1 MTIKPWKVLRSSY
14 ALDVPWYRVRRDEVE
29 LGDGTVIDYYLAE
42 QRDVASVLALTPAGE
57 VLMVRQYKHGA
68 GRVELEL
75 PGGLIDPGE
84 APVDAAA
91 RELREET
98 GFVSPVALE
107 PLGWHLQDASKST
120 TRVYS
125 FLARDVEERG
135 GRALDP
141 NEASSGVVVERVPA
155 ARMAALVDEMELVS
169 AASLV
174 TVMRWLRSVA

>member
-1 MTIKPWKVLRSSY
+1 MKPWKVLRSSY
-14 ALDVPWYRVRRDEVE
+14 VLDVPWYRVRRDEVE
-29 LGDGTVIDYYLAE
+29 LPDGSHIDYYLAE
-42 QRDVASVLALTPAGE
+42 QRDVANVLALTPDDDA
-57 VLMVRQYKHGA
+57 LMVRQYKHGA
-68 GRVELEL
+68 GRVQLEL

-84 APVDAAA
+84 APIDAAA

-98 GFVSPVALE
+98 GYVSPLPLV

-135 GRALDP
+135 GRDLDA
-141 NEASSGVVVERVPA
+141 NEAASSVLVERVPA
-155 ARMAALVDEMELVS
+155 ERLAALVDELELVS

-174 TVMRWLRSVA
+174 TVLRWLRFSIA

>member
-1 MTIKPWKVLRSSY
+1 VKPWKVLRSTY

-29 LGDGTVIDYYLAE
+29 LPDGTHIDYYLAE
-42 QRDVASVLALTPAGE
+42 QRDVASVLALTPEGD
-57 VLMVRQYKHGA
+57 VLLVRQYKHGA
-68 GRVELEL
+68 GRFELEL

-84 APVDAAA
+84 TGAQAAA

-98 GFVSPVALE
+98 GYASPVALE

-125 FLARDVEERG
+125 FLARDVVATG

-141 NEASSGVVVERVPA
+141 NEAASGVEVQRVSA
-155 ARMAALVDEMELVS
+155 DELATLVDDEQLVS

-174 TVMRWLRSVA
+174 TVLRWLRSR

>member
-1 MTIKPWKVLRSSY
+1 LTPWRVLRSSY

-29 LGDGTVIDYYLAE
+29 LPDGSHIDYYLAE
-42 QRDVASVLALTPAGE
+42 QSDVAVVLALTPEDE
-57 VLMVRQYKHGA
+57 VLTVRQYKHGA
-68 GRVELEL
+68 GGVELEL

-84 APVDAAA
+84 APIDAAA

-98 GFVSPVALE
+98 GYVSPVALE
-107 PLGWHLQDASKST
+107 PLGWHRQDPSKST

-125 FLARDVEERG
+125 FLARDVQERG

-141 NEASSGVVVERVPA
+141 NEAASGVLVERVPA
-155 ARMAALVDEMELVS
+155 ARLAALVDEEEIVS

-174 TVMRWLRSVA
+174 TVMRWLRSR

>member
-1 MTIKPWKVLRSSY
+1 
-14 ALDVPWYRVRRDEVE
+14 
-29 LGDGTVIDYYLAE
+29 
-42 QRDVASVLALTPAGE
+42 
-57 VLMVRQYKHGA
+57 
-68 GRVELEL
+68 
-75 PGGLIDPGE
+75 LIDPGE

-98 GFVSPVALE
+98 GFVSPVALQ

-125 FLARDVEERG
+125 FLARDVQERG

-141 NEASSGVVVERVPA
+141 NEAASGVLVERVPA
-155 ARMAALVDEMELVS
+155 ARLAALVDDQELVS

-174 TVMRWLRSVA
+174 TAMRWLRSR

>member
-1 MTIKPWKVLRSSY
+1 MRPWKVLRSTY

-29 LGDGTVIDYYLAE
+29 LPDGSQIDYYLAE
-42 QRDVASVLALTPAGE
+42 HRDVACVLALTPGDE

-75 PGGLIDPGE
+75 PGGLVDPGE
-84 APVDAAA
+84 DPFDAAA

-98 GFVSPVALE
+98 GFASPVALE

-120 TRVYS
+120 ARVFS
-125 FLARDVEERG
+125 FLACDVVEAG

-141 NEASSGVVVERVPA
+141 NEAASGVAVERVPA
-155 ARMAALVDEMELVS
+155 DRLAALVDDEELVS

-174 TVMRWLRSVA
+174 TVLRWLRSR

>member
-1 MTIKPWKVLRSSY
+1 MTIQPWKVRRSSY
-14 ALDVPWYRVRRDEVE
+14 ALDEPWYRVRRDEVE
-29 LGDGTVIDYYLAE
+29 LADGSVIDYFLAE
-42 QRDVASVLALTPAGE
+42 QRDVASVLALTPADE
-57 VLMVRQYKHGA
+57 VLLVRQYKHGA
-68 GRVELEL
+68 GRIELEL

-84 APVDAAA
+84 APIDAAA

-98 GFVSPVALE
+98 GYVSPVALE

-135 GRALDP
+135 ARALDP
-141 NEASSGVVVERVPA
+141 NEAASGVLVERIA
-155 ARMAALVDEMELVS
+155 ADRLAALVDEEELVS

-174 TVMRWLRSVA
+174 TVMRWLRSR

>member
-1 MTIKPWKVLRSSY
+1 MRPWKVLRSSY

-29 LGDGTVIDYYLAE
+29 LPDGSHIDYYLAE
-42 QRDVASVLALTPAGE
+42 QRDVANVLALTPADE

-68 GRVELEL
+68 GRIELEL

-84 APVDAAA
+84 APIDAAA

-98 GFVSPVALE
+98 GFVSAAAPE

-141 NEASSGVVVERVPA
+141 NEAASGVLVERVPA
-155 ARMAALVDEMELVS
+155 ARLAALVDDQELVS

-174 TVMRWLRSVA
+174 TVMRWLRSR

>member
-1 MTIKPWKVLRSSY
+1 MIRPWKVLRSSY

-29 LGDGTVIDYYLAE
+29 LADGSQIDYYVAE
-42 QRDVASVLALTPAGE
+42 QRDVANVLALTPADE

-98 GFVSPVALE
+98 GFVSPVALQ

-125 FLARDVEERG
+125 FLARDVEERED
-135 GRALDP
+135 RELDP
-141 NEASSGVVVERVPA
+141 TEAASGVLVERVPA
-155 ARMAALVDEMELVS
+155 AQLAALVDDQQLVS

-174 TVMRWLRSVA
+174 TVMRWLRSR

>member
-1 MTIKPWKVLRSSY
+1 LRPWKVLRSSY

-29 LGDGTVIDYYLAE
+29 LPDGSRIDYYLAD
-42 QRDVASVLALTPAGE
+42 QRDVAIVLALTPGDE

-84 APVDAAA
+84 APVAAAA

-98 GFVSPVALE
+98 GFVSPVALQ

-120 TRVYS
+120 TRVYA
-125 FLARDVEERG
+125 FLARDVQEQG

-141 NEASSGVVVERVPA
+141 NEAASGVLVERVPA
-155 ARMAALVDEMELVS
+155 ARLAALVDDQELVS

-174 TVMRWLRSVA
+174 TVMRWLRSR

>member
-14 ALDVPWYRVRRDEVE
+14 ALDEPWYRVRRDEVE

-42 QRDVASVLALTPAGE
+42 QRDVASVLALTTDDE

-68 GRVELEL
+68 GRIELEL
-75 PGGLIDPGE
+75 PGGLIDEGE
-84 APVDAAA
+84 TPIDAAA

-107 PLGWHLQDASKST
+107 SLGWHLQDASKST

-125 FLARDVEERG
+125 FLARDVVERG

-141 NEASSGVVVERVPA
+141 NEAASGVLVERVPA
-155 ARMAALVDEMELVS
+155 DRLAALVDDQELVS
-169 AASLV
+169 SASLV
-174 TVMRWLRSVA
+174 TVMRWLRSR

>member
-1 MTIKPWKVLRSSY
+1 LRPWKVLRSSY

-29 LGDGTVIDYYLAE
+29 LPDGSRIDYYLAE
-42 QRDVASVLALTPAGE
+42 QRDVAIVLALTPGDE

-84 APVDAAA
+84 APVAAAA

-98 GFVSPVALE
+98 GFVSPVALQ

-120 TRVYS
+120 TRVYA
-125 FLARDVEERG
+125 FLARDVQEQG

-141 NEASSGVVVERVPA
+141 NEAASGVLVERVPA
-155 ARMAALVDEMELVS
+155 ARLAALVDDQELVS

-174 TVMRWLRSVA
+174 TAMRWLRSR

>member
-1 MTIKPWKVLRSSY
+1 MRPWKVLRSSY

-29 LGDGTVIDYYLAE
+29 LPDGSRIDYYLAD
-42 QRDVASVLALTPAGE
+42 QRDVAIVLALTPGDE

-84 APVDAAA
+84 APVAAAA

-98 GFVSPVALE
+98 GFVSPVALQ

-120 TRVYS
+120 TRVYA
-125 FLARDVEERG
+125 FLARDVQEQG

-141 NEASSGVVVERVPA
+141 NEAASGVLVERVPA
-155 ARMAALVDEMELVS
+155 ARLAALVDDQELVS

-174 TVMRWLRSVA
+174 TAMRWLRSR

>member
-1 MTIKPWKVLRSSY
+1 
-14 ALDVPWYRVRRDEVE
+14 
-29 LGDGTVIDYYLAE
+29 
-42 QRDVASVLALTPAGE
+42 
-57 VLMVRQYKHGA
+57 MVRQYKHGA

-84 APVDAAA
+84 APIDAAA

-98 GFVSPVALE
+98 GYVSPLPLE
-107 PLGWHLQDASKST
+107 LLGWHLQDASKST

-135 GRALDP
+135 GRALDA
-141 NEASSGVVVERVPA
+141 NEAASGVLVERVA
-155 ARMAALVDEMELVS
+155 AERLAVLVDTQELVS

-174 TVMRWLRSVA
+174 TVLRWLRFSVA

>member
-1 MTIKPWKVLRSSY
+1 LRPWKVLRSSY

-29 LGDGTVIDYYLAE
+29 LPDGSRIDYYLAD
-42 QRDVASVLALTPAGE
+42 QRDVAIVLALTPGDE

-84 APVDAAA
+84 APVAAAA

-98 GFVSPVALE
+98 GFVSPVALQ

-120 TRVYS
+120 TRVYA
-125 FLARDVEERG
+125 FLARDVQEQG

-141 NEASSGVVVERVPA
+141 NEAASGVLVERVPA
-155 ARMAALVDEMELVS
+155 ARLAALVDDQELVS

-174 TVMRWLRSVA
+174 TAMRWLRSR